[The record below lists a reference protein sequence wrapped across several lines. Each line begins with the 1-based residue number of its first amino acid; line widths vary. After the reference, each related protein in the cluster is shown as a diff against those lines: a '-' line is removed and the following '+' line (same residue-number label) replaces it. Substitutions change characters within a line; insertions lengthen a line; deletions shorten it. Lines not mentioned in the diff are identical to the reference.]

1 MGRTSPGA
9 HDPVR
14 PAPVVVARTA
24 LYERVA
30 GWLLDYIAE
39 RGVAVGARLPT
50 ERALAERYDVSRA
63 SVRQALASL
72 QAHGVLEIRHGD
84 GIYLRRRPEERFALE
99 ALLDKRRH
107 LPEVIEA
114 RSTLEVALAGLAAQ
128 RRTDADVRR
137 IWQALEVMDADIG
150 AGGIGA
156 EGDKRFHGAVTA
168 AAGNALL
175 AELMDYL
182 AALIHDTR
190 IASLSQPGRPP
201 RSSRQHRAIAAAI
214 EAGDAAAAQAAMRT
228 HIELVGD
235 VG

>member
-1 MGRTSPGA
+1 ME
-9 HDPVR
+9 
-14 PAPVVVARTA
+14 PAPTVIARTA
-24 LYERVA
+24 LYERIA
-30 GWLLDYIAE
+30 GWLLDDIAD
-39 RGVAVGARLPT
+39 RGVEVGGRLPT

-63 SVRQALASL
+63 SVRQALAAL
-72 QAHGVLEIRHGD
+72 QAHGVIDVRHGD

-114 RSTLEVALAGLAAQ
+114 RSTLEVALAGLAAN
-128 RRTDADVRR
+128 RRTEADVRR
-137 IWQALEVMDADIG
+137 IWEALAVMDDDIR

-156 EGDKRFHGAVTA
+156 EGDRHFHRAVTA
-168 AAGNALL
+168 AAHNALL

-182 AALIHDTR
+182 AVVIHDTR
-190 IASLSQPGRPP
+190 IVSLSRPGRPP
-201 RSSRQHRAIAAAI
+201 RSSEQHRAIAAAI
-214 EAGDAAAAQAAMRT
+214 EAGDPAAAQAAMRA